1 MRLILWLSL
10 CLIVLSPVSAQEPLG
25 DPVAGG
31 DIRDMEAVVVSGAQ
45 PGPGLWKVYSGEHTL
60 YILGTLSPLP
70 TRMEWRS
77 QQVASVLDEAG
88 VVLGP
93 PGISIG
99 TGMGMLRSLTLLPS
113 ALRATNNPEG
123 ETLKDV
129 LPADVYARWSVLKA
143 RYMGRDRG
151 IEKKRPMFAAA
162 ELYAKAVKRIGLRGG
177 VVGPVIEEALKRRK
191 MKQTSTVLAL
201 TIDDPRDALAE
212 FRGEHARQEDIDC
225 FSRTMDIVEHGLPD
239 MVARANA
246 WAVGDI
252 DALRSMPIE
261 SQYRACLSAWSS
273 SEVVRKRGMTDIDQ
287 RVRAHWMEV
296 AESSLREH
304 EVVFATLP
312 IAELLRPGGY
322 VELLT
327 AKGYEIESP

>member
-1 MRLILWLSL
+1 MRLISWLSL
-10 CLIVLSPVSAQEPLG
+10 CLIVLSPVSAQEPPG
-25 DPVAGG
+25 DPAAGG
-31 DIRDMEAVVVSGAQ
+31 DIRDMETVVVSGAQ

-177 VVGPVIEEALKRRK
+177 VVGPVVEEALKRRK
-191 MKQTSTVLAL
+191 MKPTSTVLSL
-201 TIDDPRDALAE
+201 TIDDPRDALKE
-212 FRGEHARQEDIDC
+212 FRGERARQEDIDC
-225 FSRTMDIVEHGLPD
+225 FNRTLDIVEHGLPD

-287 RVRAHWMEV
+287 RVRAHWMDV

-312 IAELLRPGGY
+312 IAELLRTGGY
-322 VELLT
+322 LELLA

>member
-10 CLIVLSPVSAQEPLG
+10 CLVVISPVSAQEP
-25 DPVAGG
+25 PVDAVADG

-88 VVLGP
+88 AVLGS
-93 PGISIG
+93 PGVSVG
-99 TGMGMLRSLTLLPS
+99 TGMGRLRSLTLLPS
-113 ALRATNNPEG
+113 ALRATNNPDG
-123 ETLKDV
+123 ETLEDV

-151 IEKKRPMFAAA
+151 VEKKRPMFAAA
-162 ELYAKAVKRIGLRGG
+162 ELHGKAIKRAGLRGG

-191 MKQTSTVLAL
+191 MKQTSTVLGL
-201 TIDDPRDALAE
+201 TIEDPRGAIAE
-212 FRGEHARQEDIDC
+212 FREESLKQEDIDC
-225 FSRTMDIVEHGLPD
+225 FSRTLDIVEHDLPA

-252 DALRSMPIE
+252 DALRSMPVE

-304 EVVFATLP
+304 EVVFATVP

-322 VELLT
+322 LELLA